1 MQTKMSSFPTIV
13 CTRKGE
19 TESPLRTKQVVT
31 PAISQKEILINTKLS
46 VLKMNCV
53 KQMHILLLENLN
65 SSSFLTQNTEQK
77 NIYWS
82 NVNESQI
89 SLKAFVKKYN
99 G

>member
-46 VLKMNCV
+46 GLKTNCV
-53 KQMHILLLENLN
+53 K
-65 SSSFLTQNTEQK
+65 
-77 NIYWS
+77 
-82 NVNESQI
+82 
-89 SLKAFVKKYN
+89 
-99 G
+99 